1 MRTEL
6 GWTILISL
14 AALSSAAAQNIPANS
29 PDFFEAKIR
38 PVLIKNCY
46 SCHTSSQMS
55 GLRVDSQEAI
65 TKGGKRG
72 PAIVPGKPDDSILL
86 KAIRQTDQGLKMPMG
101 GKLTDT
107 EVSDFAA
114 WIEAG
119 AVWPKSAAPMTAAAD
134 GKYVIYPEQKEFWS
148 IVPLKQPR
156 VPAVKDIKW
165 SKTDIDR
172 LVLAR
177 LEKDGLKPVAPA
189 PKRDLIR
196 RATLDLTGLP
206 PTYEEIQAFEKD
218 TSPNAFAKVVD
229 RLLASPKYGERWGR
243 IWLDVARY
251 GEDDY
256 RSLNPNPRGY
266 RPYPNA
272 YNYRDWVIQA
282 FNDDMPFDKF
292 VKAQIAGDLVDPKD
306 RPKML
311 AGTGFLGLGPWY
323 YDNGAFEITRA
334 DERHDRV
341 DAVSRGF
348 LGLTVACARCHNHK
362 YDPIPQ
368 TDYYS
373 LAGVFYNTIYE
384 EYPGA
389 PKKIVDEY
397 SNLEDELEKEQKI
410 LQDATT
416 AATDTLSR
424 SFAYQTS
431 NYLQGVWEVT
441 QTGPQKKE
449 MAQVVEQRKLD
460 YELFDRWIKYM
471 AKPTTKYK
479 NKDAWLAMIK
489 KGGTQPEA
497 KRLADKFQEE
507 VIAAMLEK
515 DEIDQENK
523 VIQAK
528 DLEGTKPKR
537 RTDKPSNFMSY
548 KDFNPGSWLRLK
560 SLPEEQMNF
569 WTEVFQRELRDEE
582 DPNAMM
588 AMGGRQANPG
598 VLLFRGWGLES
609 RIGLE
614 AQARIKNIQTDVDAT
629 RKKMEVRYPFIHG
642 VKDSEKP
649 EDIQV
654 AFRGDPNNPTGPA
667 IPRHFLSLLS
677 EGDPIAFK
685 NGSGRMELAEAIAKQ
700 PLAMRVFVNRLWKGH
715 FGTGIVDTP
724 SNFGTAGERPTNP
737 ELLEYLANYFVTHGS
752 SVKALQ
758 REIMLSS
765 VYQLSAGDNAENFA
779 KDSGN
784 RLYWRA
790 DKKRLDAEQLRDG
803 VLFTA
808 GNLDDAMG
816 GPSADLT
823 PAYLR
828 RTVYGKV
835 SRYKLDEYLQLF
847 DFPSPNISA
856 EKRFVTTVPLQ
867 RLFLMNSDF
876 MQVEAEELAKR
887 VATEADNRAR
897 IKKAYQYVYGRD
909 ATEEEIALGVSY
921 LKSEPM
927 QEYDEAKART
937 PEPGAGGR
945 RGGRGGGGGA
955 GGQGQAKPQVASAE
969 KPPADA
975 TPEKETQKQADKPAT
990 DKPAADKQEA
1000 AKPAPTPDT
1009 ADAASAEPA
1018 GGDAAAGDAAATPM
1032 PMGMGMM
1039 GGMGRR
1045 GGNAAAPEIKYD
1057 PTVWGRY
1064 AKILFSSSEFLFI
1077 N

>member
-1 MRTEL
+1 MKINLQRTIFL
-6 GWTILISL
+6 LL
-14 AALSSAAAQNIPANS
+14 AAVSSVAAQSIPANS
-29 PDFFEAKIR
+29 PDFFETKIR

-46 SCHTSSQMS
+46 SCHTTSQMS

-72 PAIVPGKPDDSILL
+72 PAIVPGNPAGSLL
-86 KAIRQTDQGLKMPMG
+86 LTAIRQTDAGLKMPMG
-101 GKLTDT
+101 GKLTDA
-107 EVSDFAA
+107 EISDFAA

-119 AVWPKSAAPMTAAAD
+119 AVWPKDAVVKAPSD
-134 GKYVIYPEQKEFWS
+134 GKYVIYPEQKQFWS
-148 IVPLKQPR
+148 LVQLRQPQI
-156 VPAVKDIKW
+156 PPVKDIKW
-165 SKTDIDR
+165 PKSDIDR
-172 LVLAR
+172 FV
-177 LEKDGLKPVAPA
+177 LEKMEKQGLKPVAA
-189 PKRDLIR
+189 ASKHDLIR

-206 PTYEEIQAFEKD
+206 PTYEEIQAFERD

-229 RLLASPKYGERWGR
+229 RLLASPHYGERWGR

-256 RSLNPNPRGY
+256 RSLNPKPKGY

-272 YNYRDWVIQA
+272 YAYRDWVIQA
-282 FNDDMPFDKF
+282 FNDDMTFDRF

-311 AGTGFLGLGPWY
+311 AGTGFLALGPWY

-341 DAVSRGF
+341 DAVTRGF

-373 LAGVFYNTIYE
+373 LSGIFYNTIYE

-389 PKKIVDEY
+389 PKKVVDEY
-397 SNLEDELEKEQKI
+397 TNLEDELDKEQKI
-410 LQDATT
+410 LQEATS
-416 AATDTLSR
+416 AASDTLSR
-424 SFAYQTS
+424 SLAYQTS
-431 NYLQGVWEVT
+431 NYLMGVWEVS

-479 NKDAWLAMIK
+479 NKDAWQAMIK
-489 KGGTQPEA
+489 KSGSTQQEA
-497 KRLADKFQEE
+497 KKLADKFQEE
-507 VIAAMLEK
+507 VVAVMLEK
-515 DEIDQENK
+515 NDIDAENK

-528 DLEGTKPKR
+528 DLEGTKPKK

-560 SLPEEQMNF
+560 SLPDEDNNF
-569 WTEVFQRELRDEE
+569 WLEIFQRELKDSE
-582 DPNAMM
+582 DPNAI
-588 AMGGRQANPG
+588 MGKRQPNPG

-609 RIGLE
+609 RIGAE
-614 AQARIKNIQTDVDAT
+614 AQARIKSIERDVDAL
-629 RKKMEVRYPFIHG
+629 KKKLETHYPFIHG

-649 EDIQV
+649 EDIQL
-654 AFRGDPNNPTGPA
+654 AFRGDPNNPTGSP

-677 EGDPIAFK
+677 EGEPK
-685 NGSGRMELAEAIAKQ
+685 SSTQGSGRLELAEAIAKQ
-700 PLAMRVFVNRLWKGH
+700 PLAMRVFVNRIWKAH

-724 SNFGTAGERPTNP
+724 SNFGAAGERPTNP
-737 ELLEYLANYFVTHGS
+737 ELLEYLANYFVANGMS
-752 SVKALQ
+752 LKALQ
-758 REIMLSS
+758 RAIMLSS
-765 VYQLSAGDNAENFA
+765 VYQLSTTDNAENFA
-779 KDSGN
+779 NDSGN

-790 DKKRLDAEQLRDG
+790 EKKRLDAEQLRDS

-816 GPSADLT
+816 GPSVDLT
-823 PAYLR
+823 PAYMR

-847 DFPSPNISA
+847 DFPSPSISA

-876 MQVEAEELAKR
+876 MQLEAEELAKR
-887 VATEADNRAR
+887 VANETDNRTR
-897 IKKAYQYVYGRD
+897 IKKAYEYVYGRD
-909 ATEEEIALGVSY
+909 ATEEEISLGLSY

-927 QEYDEAKART
+927 VEYDEGKART
-937 PEPGAGGR
+937 PATGAGGR
-945 RGGRGGGGGA
+945 RGGRGGA
-955 GGQGQAKPQVASAE
+955 GGQGQTKAQAASGAKAFTEEKSAE
-969 KPPADA
+969 AADAPADAKEAQPAADKPPAD
-975 TPEKETQKQADKPAT
+975 K
-990 DKPAADKQEA
+990 ADKQD
-1000 AKPAPTPDT
+1000 AKQVA
-1009 ADAASAEPA
+1009 
-1018 GGDAAAGDAAATPM
+1018 
-1032 PMGMGMM
+1032 
-1039 GGMGRR
+1039 
-1045 GGNAAAPEIKYD
+1045 
-1057 PTVWGRY
+1057 
-1064 AKILFSSSEFLFI
+1064 
-1077 N
+1077 

>member
-1 MRTEL
+1 MKRRTNVQRVIFL
-6 GWTILISL
+6 LL
-14 AALSSAAAQNIPANS
+14 AAVSSAAAQSIPANS
-29 PDFFEAKIR
+29 PDFFETKIR

-46 SCHTSSQMS
+46 SCHTTSQMS

-72 PAIVPGKPDDSILL
+72 PAIVPGNSGGSLL
-86 KAIRQTDQGLKMPMG
+86 LQAIRQTDAGLKMPMG
-101 GKLTDT
+101 GKLTDA
-107 EVSDFAA
+107 EISDFAA

-119 AVWPKSAAPMTAAAD
+119 AVWPKSAAVNAASD

-148 IVPLKQPR
+148 LVPLHQPKI
-156 VPAVKDIKW
+156 PAVKDTKW

-177 LEKDGLKPVAPA
+177 LEKEDIKPVAPA
-189 PKRDLIR
+189 SKRDLIR
-196 RATLDLTGLP
+196 RATLDLTGLA

-229 RLLASPKYGERWGR
+229 RLLASPHYGERWGR

-256 RSLNPNPRGY
+256 RSLNPNPKGY

-272 YNYRDWVIQA
+272 YAYRDWVVQS
-282 FNDDMPFDKF
+282 FNDDMPFDRF
-292 VKAQIAGDLVDPKD
+292 VKAQIAGDLMEPKD
-306 RPKML
+306 RPKTL
-311 AGTGFLGLGPWY
+311 AATGFLGLGPWY

-373 LAGVFYNTIYE
+373 LAGIFYNTIYE

-389 PKKIVDEY
+389 PRKVVDEY
-397 SNLEDELEKEQKI
+397 TRIEEDLDKEQKV
-410 LQDATT
+410 LQEATT
-416 AATDTLSR
+416 ALSNNLSR

-431 NYLQGVWEVT
+431 NYLMGVWELS
-441 QTGPQKKE
+441 QTGTQKKE
-449 MAQVVEQRKLD
+449 IPQVVEQRKLD
-460 YELFDRWIKYM
+460 FELFDRWIKYM
-471 AKPTTKYK
+471 AKPSMKYK
-479 NKDAWLAMIK
+479 NKDAWQAMIK
-489 KGGTQPEA
+489 KGGSTQQEA
-497 KRLADKFQEE
+497 KKLADKLQEE
-507 VIAAMLEK
+507 VIAVMLEK
-515 DEIDQENK
+515 NEIDAENK
-523 VIQAK
+523 VIEAK
-528 DLEGTKPKR
+528 DLEGTKPKK
-537 RTDKPSNFMSY
+537 RTDKPSNFTSY

-560 SLPEEQMNF
+560 SLPDEQNNF
-569 WTEVFQRELRDEE
+569 WTEIFQRELKDEE
-582 DPNAMM
+582 DPNAMP
-588 AMGGRQANPG
+588 MGNRQGNPG

-609 RIGLE
+609 RVGAE
-614 AQARIKNIQTDVDAT
+614 AQARIKTIQSDIDAI
-629 RKKMEVRYPFIHG
+629 KKKLETHYPFIHG
-642 VKDSEKP
+642 VKDSEKA

-654 AFRGDPNNPTGPA
+654 AFRGDANNPTGPP

-677 EGDPIAFK
+677 EGDPVPFTK
-685 NGSGRMELAEAIAKQ
+685 GSGRMELAEAIAKQ
-700 PLAMRVFVNRLWKGH
+700 PLAIRVFVNRIWKAH
-715 FGTGIVDTP
+715 FGAGIVDTP

-737 ELLEYLANYFVTHGS
+737 ELLEYLSHYFVDNGM

-758 REIMLSS
+758 RAIMLSS
-765 VYQLSAGDNAENFA
+765 VYQLSTADNPENAA

-784 RLYWRA
+784 RLYWRTE
-790 DKKRLDAEQLRDG
+790 KKRLDAEQLRDG
-803 VLFTA
+803 VLFA
-808 GNLDDAMG
+808 SGNLDDAMG

-847 DFPSPNISA
+847 DFPSPSISA
-856 EKRFVTTVPLQ
+856 EKRFITTVPLQ

-887 VATEADNRAR
+887 VANETDNRAR
-897 IKKAYQYVYGRD
+897 IKKAYEYVYGRD
-909 ATEEEIALGVSY
+909 ATEEEITLGLSY

-927 QEYDEAKART
+927 LEYDEAKTRPPAAK
-937 PEPGAGGR
+937 AGGR
-945 RGGRGGGGGA
+945 RGGRGGA
-955 GGQGQAKPQVASAE
+955 DTQVQGEPKPQTEGTNSDSAE
-969 KPPADA
+969 TPADA
-975 TPEKETQKQADKPAT
+975 VQA
-990 DKPAADKQEA
+990 KPAADKA
-1000 AKPAPTPDT
+1000 DGAKPAPMPDA
-1009 ADAASAEPA
+1009 ADALSGEV
-1018 GGDAAAGDAAATPM
+1018 AAGDAVPAGEGAAAQP
-1032 PMGMGMM
+1032 PGMGMGMM

-1045 GGNAAAPEIKYD
+1045 GAGPAAPEIKYD
-1057 PTVWGRY
+1057 VTVWGRY

>member
-1 MRTEL
+1 MKANLRSFIFL
-6 GWTILISL
+6 SL
-14 AALSSAAAQNIPANS
+14 AAASTAAAQSIPANS
-29 PDFFEAKIR
+29 PDFFETKIR

-55 GLRVDSQEAI
+55 GLRVDSQDAM

-72 PAIVPGKPDDSILL
+72 AAIVPGNPSGSLL
-86 KAIRQTDQGLKMPMG
+86 LTAIRQTDPGLKMPMG
-101 GKLTDT
+101 GRLTDA
-107 EVSDFAA
+107 EVNDFAA

-119 AVWPKSAAPMTAAAD
+119 AVWPKNTAVAAAND
-134 GKYVIYPEQKEFWS
+134 GKYVVYPEQKEFWS
-148 IVPLKQPR
+148 LVPLKQPKLPLVR
-156 VPAVKDIKW
+156 DMKW

-172 LVLAR
+172 FVLAR

-189 PKRDLIR
+189 SKRDLIR

-229 RLLASPKYGERWGR
+229 RLLASPHYGERWGR
-243 IWLDVARY
+243 VWLDVARY
-251 GEDDY
+251 AEDDY
-256 RSLNPNPRGY
+256 RSLNPNPKGY

-272 YNYRDWVIQA
+272 YAYRDWVVQA

-311 AGTGFLGLGPWY
+311 PATGFLGLGPWY

-341 DAVSRGF
+341 DAVTRGF

-389 PKKIVDEY
+389 PKKVVDEY
-397 SNLEDELEKEQKI
+397 TNLEDELDKEQKI
-410 LQDATT
+410 LQDAST
-416 AATDTLSR
+416 AASDTLSR
-424 SFAYQTS
+424 SLAYQVS
-431 NYLQGVWEVT
+431 NYLMGVWELS
-441 QTGPQKKE
+441 QTGAQKKE
-449 MAQVVEQRKLD
+449 MAAIVEQRKLD
-460 YELFDRWIKYM
+460 YEMFDRWVKYM

-479 NKDAWLAMIK
+479 NKDAWQAMIK
-489 KGGTQPEA
+489 KAGTQQEA
-497 KRLADKFQEE
+497 KKLADKLQEQI
-507 VIAAMLEK
+507 VALMLEK
-515 DEIDQENK
+515 NSIDAENK
-523 VIQAK
+523 VIEAK
-528 DLEGTKPKR
+528 DLEGTKPKK

-560 SLPEEQMNF
+560 SLTDEDNNF
-569 WTEVFQRELRDEE
+569 WTEIFQRELKDEE
-582 DPNAMM
+582 DPNAMP
-588 AMGGRQANPG
+588 MGNRQGNPG

-609 RIGLE
+609 RIGAE
-614 AQARIKNIQTDVDAT
+614 AQARIKNIQGDIDAL
-629 RKKMEVRYPFIHG
+629 RKKLETHYPFVHG

-677 EGDPIAFK
+677 EGEPTPFTQ
-685 NGSGRMELAEAIAKQ
+685 GSGRLELAEAIAKQ
-700 PLAMRVFVNRLWKGH
+700 PLAMRVFVNRIWKGH

-737 ELLEYLANYFVTHGS
+737 ELLEYLANYFVGHGM

-765 VYQLSAGDNAENFA
+765 VYQLSTADNAENFA

-784 RLYWRA
+784 RLYWRTE
-790 DKKRLDAEQLRDG
+790 KKRLDAEQLRDG

-823 PAYLR
+823 PANVR

-847 DFPSPNISA
+847 DFPSPSISA

-876 MQVEAEELAKR
+876 MQLEAEELAKR
-887 VATEADNRAR
+887 VANEADNRSR
-897 IKKAYQYVYGRD
+897 IKKAYEYVYGRE
-909 ATEEEIALGVSY
+909 ATEEEIALGLNY

-927 QEYDEAKART
+927 VEYDEAKAR
-937 PEPGAGGR
+937 PPAPGAGGR
-945 RGGRGGGGGA
+945 RGGRGA
-955 GGQGQAKPQVASAE
+955 PAAKDQAKPDT
-969 KPPADA
+969 PADA
-975 TPEKETQKQADKPAT
+975 TAQPAADTT
-990 DKPAADKQEA
+990 DKPDATK
-1000 AKPAPTPDT
+1000 PTPMPEPVET
-1009 ADAASAEPA
+1009 ASAEEAAP
-1018 GGDAAAGDAAATPM
+1018 DADAAGDAAAAKP

-1045 GGNAAAPEIKYD
+1045 GGAAAAPEVKYD
-1057 PTVWGRY
+1057 ATVWGRY
-1064 AKILFSSSEFLFI
+1064 AKVLFSSSEFLFI